1 MSKSRSARTGRA
13 RPILAAGAVLWRP
26 SEDGGGLVVA
36 VIHRPRYDDWS
47 LPKGKLDP
55 GESEPVAAVR
65 EILEETGFPAT
76 LGRRLGTVRYPVEQG
91 VKQVRYWAARAGEGE
106 FAPNDEVDELRWL
119 PVDQA
124 LDVVS
129 YDFDRKTLQQ
139 FGKAPADT
147 QSLLIV
153 RHARAGDKKSYH
165 GDDRNRPLDKVGR
178 AQAEALVGQ
187 LLAFGATELHA
198 ADRVRCEQ
206 TLEPLAQ
213 ELGVAIEREPAL
225 SEEAYGDDRKAA
237 RRRVLEIAASGPG
250 RVICTQGKVIPD
262 LVRWWCDREGVRPD
276 ESHNRKGSMW
286 VLSSAD
292 GKLIAADYYGS
303 PLPPKS

>member
-1 MSKSRSARTGRA
+1 VSKSKAARKEST

-26 SEDGGGLVVA
+26 SDDDGGLKVA

-65 EILEETGFPAT
+65 EISEETGFSAT

-91 VKQVRYWAARAGEGE
+91 LKQVRYWAARAGAGE
-106 FAPNDEVDELRWL
+106 FAPNEEVDELRWL

-124 LDVVS
+124 LDAVS

-139 FGKAPADT
+139 FGKRPADT
-147 QSLLIV
+147 STLLIV
-153 RHARAGDKKSYH
+153 RHGRAGDKKKYR
-165 GDDRNRPLDKVGR
+165 GDDRERPLDKVGR
-178 AQAEALVGQ
+178 AQAESLVGM

-213 ELGVAIEREPAL
+213 ELGVPIASEPAL
-225 SEEAYGDDRKAA
+225 TEEAYRDDRKAA
-237 RRRVLEIAASGPG
+237 RRRVTEIAGAGTG
-250 RVICTQGKVIPD
+250 RVVCTQGRVIPD
-262 LVRWWCDREGVRPD
+262 LVRWWCDRDGVRPD

-286 VLSSAD
+286 VLSSAG
-292 GKLIAADYYGS
+292 GKLVAADFHGS
-303 PLPPKS
+303 PLPPKG